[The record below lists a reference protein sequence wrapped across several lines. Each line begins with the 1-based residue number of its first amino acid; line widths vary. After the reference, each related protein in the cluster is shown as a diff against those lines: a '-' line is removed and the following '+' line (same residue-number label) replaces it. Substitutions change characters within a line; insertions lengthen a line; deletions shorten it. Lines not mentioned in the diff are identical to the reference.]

1 MKCQKCGAEVPAG
14 SKFCNLC
21 GEKIEQVA
29 LFKDNEQVNKELYS
43 TKKPIYLQ
51 SKFYIFLFIAIL
63 LCIGVIIAIVQV
75 GQPNV
80 EKTNSINTTKSVH
93 SEISNVDKQSLK
105 SYDITPISVS
115 VPENWTVRKSDE
127 YNYFYNTNNEMFYIY
142 CTESGIDKSQFG
154 TEFMEGIS
162 KSFFDGFD
170 NYEELDRIPTYVSDC
185 KAYNI
190 KAIIENKGKSYYANT
205 YIWATNKYVCFAMF
219 NSEGESQS
227 DEFNKY
233 EKIIMDSITV
243 NSTEDVLPTEEE
255 TTKKVAE
262 SKTEPTTKK
271 VTKGSTKKTT
281 DSPAPKIVNNTSS
294 DGFWA
299 NGNGDY
305 VAEGLNVTNYAVLHI
320 SHTGSRNFIVKLYK
334 DDEYEDLLVN
344 TIGSYTGDV
353 LVDGSGTYELEIS
366 ADGDW
371 NITSD
376 GLSIDDTTSFSGTG
390 DSVTGITSHSGGS
403 WHITYSGERNFSVIE
418 YGESLGYMD
427 LLVNEIG
434 SYDGTVKA
442 ESGDNIF
449 FKVHSYGN
457 WTIKK
462 K

>member
-29 LFKDNEQVNKELYS
+29 LFKDSDPKIKESYKCDNCGKEIPNNSVFCPECHTYQKNNFTPIES
-43 TKKPIYLQ
+43 TEKTSNKKPIYQ
-51 SKFYIFLFIAIL
+51 NANFYVGLLIAVILIVTSVIAI
-63 LCIGVIIAIVQV
+63 Q
-75 GQPNV
+75 Q
-80 EKTNSINTTKSVH
+80 TNIPTKS
-93 SEISNVDKQSLK
+93 E
-105 SYDITPISVS
+105 TE
-115 VPENWTVRKSDE
+115 PETTEDYYENDD
-127 YNYFYNTNNEMFYIY
+127 YNYVYKEET
-142 CTESGIDKSQFG
+142 TE
-154 TEFMEGIS
+154 
-162 KSFFDGFD
+162 
-170 NYEELDRIPTYVSDC
+170 
-185 KAYNI
+185 
-190 KAIIENKGKSYYANT
+190 KSYYDHS
-205 YIWATNKYVCFAMF
+205 YDYYFD
-219 NSEGESQS
+219 
-227 DEFNKY
+227 DE
-233 EKIIMDSITV
+233 
-243 NSTEDVLPTEEE
+243 EDE
-255 TTKKVAE
+255 
-262 SKTEPTTKK
+262 TEPTTKK
-271 VTKGSTKKTT
+271 VTKGSTKKSIKKPT
-281 DSPAPKIVNNTSS
+281 DPPAPKIVNNTSS

-353 LVDGSGTYELEIS
+353 LVEGSGTYELEIS

>member
-1 MKCQKCGAEVPAG
+1 MRCQKCGAEVPAG
-14 SKFCNLC
+14 SKFCNVC

-29 LFKDNEQVNKELYS
+29 LFKDNEPVDKELYS
-43 TKKPIYLQ
+43 AKKPIYLQ
-51 SKFYIFLFIAIL
+51 SKFYICLFIAVL
-63 LCIGVIIAIVQV
+63 LCVGVIVAIVQV

-80 EKTNSINTTKSVH
+80 EKTSSINTTKSVQN
-93 SEISNVDKQSLK
+93 EISNVDKQSLK

-115 VPENWTVRKSDE
+115 VPENWRTRKSDK
-127 YNYFYNTNNEMFYIY
+127 YNYFYNTNNEMLYIY

-162 KSFFDGFD
+162 KSFFDAFD
-170 NYEELDRIPTYVSDC
+170 SYEELDKTPTYVSGC

-205 YIWATNKYVCFAMF
+205 YIWATNKYVCFVMF
-219 NSEGESQS
+219 NSDGELQS

-233 EKIIMDSITV
+233 EKIIIDSITV
-243 NSTEDVLPTEEE
+243 NSSEDVLPTEEE
-255 TTKKVAE
+255 TTEKVTE
-262 SKTEPTTKK
+262 PKTEPPTKK
-271 VTKGSTKKTT
+271 PT
-281 DSPAPKIVNNTSS
+281 DPPAPKIVNNTSS

-320 SHTGSRNFIVKLYK
+320 SHTGSHNFAVTLYK

-344 TIGSYTGDV
+344 TIGNYTGDV

-390 DSVTGITSHSGGS
+390 DSVTGITSHSGGN
-403 WHITYSGERNFSVIE
+403 WHITYSGKRNFSVVE

-449 FKVHSYGN
+449 FKVNSYGN